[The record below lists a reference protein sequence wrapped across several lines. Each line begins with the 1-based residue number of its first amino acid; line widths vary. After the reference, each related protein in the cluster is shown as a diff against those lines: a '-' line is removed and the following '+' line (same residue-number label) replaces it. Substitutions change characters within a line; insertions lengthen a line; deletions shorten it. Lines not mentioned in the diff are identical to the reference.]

1 MIVGLEVMSL
11 SQGLIQGADN
21 IIYFFKF
28 SVAAIIIITAHRYI
42 IAVLLIGLN
51 RPLVHTLL

>member
-1 MIVGLEVMSL
+1 MIVGLEVI